1 MKCQFFPLV
10 VCSSPPS
17 ASVLSSFLCP
27 RPVSPSI
34 NGLDAIGKHEL
45 AIGVRKLI
53 EV

>member
-10 VCSSPPS
+10 VLFASVSFCAVLLFVPS
-17 ASVLSSFLCP
+17 ASLAAN
-27 RPVSPSI
+27 